1 MNKKMLRLYIY
12 LKIGLQ
18 AHCFTPL
25 SMRVLL
31 TTLSWSSSKEI
42 SADFCTH
49 SDECALDQIAEIRF
63 SELELSELRHVLG
76 VPPCVIVAGQD
87 AYSKVVV
94 VTRLL
99 AEQVLPIVPHIHP
112 GKPWRPIRLKY
123 SHTRVVNLSTLDQDS
138 HEEGFEL
145 IHSLHAHTRPWGT
158 VPRADVELDQLAL
171 QDPILSSATLEVGL
185 NHLLLKEG
193 VQVVITP
200 TLPYALGRV
209 TTVEF
214 LRALLP
220 EVLPIIIYAIS
231 RDDLTYDEIA
241 ELREMRR
248 LDPHLS
254 VLFIRVPQLPE
265 TFSDDLPESEQHDI
279 LCKLRVL
286 PSPIRPEQT
295 HHQVSSSSQGRS
307 QSQVPVQLFR
317 TLCDDL
323 GYLTMTPTP
332 KKFRCRLMEHSY
344 RVDSELIESF
354 DAFCNVVP
362 YMRMSLQAHLIH
374 ASTLLNQG
382 HNRCMRKFILYAFDM
397 AREIQITPRR
407 INYAREKEAELYESL
422 MAIASSK
429 QDEIRNVILETIEN
443 MKDDL
448 LERSA
453 NYEFK
458 EVENTSLNEVVC
470 PREVRICSGEIQELV
485 VGSLNAEV
493 GRQLV
498 DRVDVMRESYLGTLQ
513 RCLESLEKDCRAC
526 GENPH
531 IGDALKQMVNAAYQV
546 EVTVTTSSSVLRSL
560 WEKMKQLV
568 AAMPGRTPP
577 CIDAEWKRKVA
588 SDMITSLS
596 ETKLTK
602 SICAQFRERLKAS
615 HDSFLGSL
623 KQLETQLTCR
633 LEKTEEQQTRIKKV
647 DAPKLARLS
656 LESTSLRDMILFGMP
671 RLDRELGRGQYGVVY
686 GCESW
691 GGFRP
696 CAVKSLVP
704 LDEKHWNDL
713 AMEFHYTRSVPEHE
727 RIVALRGSVIDHS
740 YGQGETPAVLLIMDR
755 LTRDLY
761 SAIKHG
767 LDWLVRLQ
775 IALDVTQGIRFLH
788 SQGLVHRD
796 IKLKNVLLD
805 RSNRAKLTD
814 LGFCKPEA
822 MMSGSIVGTPIHM
835 APELF
840 TGHYDNSVDVYAFG
854 ILFWYICAGHVRLPL
869 IFEQCQSKDQ
879 LWTCVKKG
887 SRPERL
893 NQFDDTCWE
902 LMQECWAGD
911 PAKRP
916 LLGDVE
922 PRIVSMM
929 DSFAKKQQQEI
940 EEEVILDQTEDD
952 SKIDSAVDA
961 TEHCGYIVRGSSSQM
976 DNSLMYSLSGTL

>member
-1 MNKKMLRLYIY
+1 MAEGLVVEFQKFNKNARHLKRLQRETIQS
-12 LKIGLQ
+12 IEDVGLSGN
-18 AHCFTPL
+18 L
-25 SMRVLL
+25 S
-31 TTLSWSSSKEI
+31 E
-42 SADFCTH
+42 
-49 SDECALDQIAEIRF
+49 DQMGEIRF
-63 SELELSELRHVLG
+63 NEAELHDLRQVLG
-76 VPPCVIVAGQD
+76 VPACLVVGGQE
-87 AYSKVVV
+87 AYGKVVV

-99 AEQVLPIVPHIHP
+99 GEQVLPIVPPRLLEGHS
-112 GKPWRPIRLKY
+112 WRAIRLKHA
-123 SHTRVVNLSTLDQDS
+123 HTRTVSLTLPD
-138 HEEGFEL
+138 HTPCAAAGYEL
-145 IHSLHAHTRPWGT
+145 VHSLHAHSRPWGT
-158 VPRADVELDQLAL
+158 VPRADVELDQRAL
-171 QDPILSSATLEVGL
+171 QDPVMGSATLEVGV
-185 NHLLLKEG
+185 NHPLLREG
-193 VQVVITP
+193 VQVVVTP
-200 TLPYALGRV
+200 SGPHTSP
-209 TTVEF
+209 VEF
-214 LRALLP
+214 LRSLLP
-220 EVLPIIIYAIS
+220 EVLPVVVYAIS
-231 RDDLTYDEIA
+231 RDDLSEQEVT
-241 ELREMRR
+241 ELRELRK
-248 LDPHLS
+248 LNPDLS
-254 VLFIRVPQLPE
+254 VLFIRVPHLPE

-286 PSPIRPEQT
+286 PSPVRQDHLNHPAPVIPT
-295 HHQVSSSSQGRS
+295 TS
-307 QSQVPVQLFR
+307 QSRPQVPVQLFR

-323 GYLTMTPTP
+323 GFLTRTPSP
-332 KKFRCRLMEHSY
+332 KKFRWRLLEQCY
-344 RVDSELIESF
+344 RVDSELVDSLDSF
-354 DAFCNVVP
+354 GNVVP
-362 YMRMSLQAHLIH
+362 YVRLILQAHLIH

-382 HNRCMRKFILYAFDM
+382 HIRCMRKFILYAFDM

-407 INYAREKEAELYESL
+407 ISYAREKEAELYESL

-429 QDEIRNVILETIEN
+429 QDEIRNLIIDTVAK

-448 LERSA
+448 LDKA
-453 NYEFK
+453 AAYEFK
-458 EVENTSLNEVVC
+458 DVETLPSSEVVC
-470 PREVRICSGEIQELV
+470 GREVRQCTGEIQELV
-485 VGSLNAEV
+485 IGTLNSEV

-546 EVTVTTSSSVLRSL
+546 EVSVTTSSSVLRTL

-577 CIDAEWKRKVA
+577 IIDAEWKRKVA
-588 SDMITSLS
+588 SDMIASLS
-596 ETKLTK
+596 ETKLTR
-602 SICAQFRERLKAS
+602 SICAQFRERLKNS
-615 HDSFLGSL
+615 HESFLGSL
-623 KQLETQLTCR
+623 KQLEAQLTCR
-633 LEKTEEQQTRIKKV
+633 LERTEGQQTRIKKV

-656 LESTSLRDMILFGMP
+656 LESTSLRDMILYGMP

-686 GCESW
+686 GCEVW
-691 GGFRP
+691 GGYRP

-727 RIVALRGSVIDHS
+727 RIVALRGSVIDHT

-775 IALDVTQGIRFLH
+775 ISLDVTQGIRFLH

-805 RSNRAKLTD
+805 KNNRAKLTD

-879 LWTCVKKG
+879 LWNCVKKG
-887 SRPERL
+887 ARPERL
-893 NQFDDTCWE
+893 PVFENNCWD

-911 PAKRP
+911 PGKRP

-922 PRIVSMM
+922 PRLIEIMQM
-929 DSFAKKQQQEI
+929 DVRKQ
-940 EEEVILDQTEDD
+940 EEECKEQVEEQNEDD
-952 SKIDSAVDA
+952 CKVDSAVDA
-961 TEHCGYIVRGSSSQM
+961 TEQFGFIARGNIAQLG
-976 DNSLMYSLSGTL
+976 NSLHYSITGTL

>member
-1 MNKKMLRLYIY
+1 
-12 LKIGLQ
+12 
-18 AHCFTPL
+18 
-25 SMRVLL
+25 
-31 TTLSWSSSKEI
+31 
-42 SADFCTH
+42 
-49 SDECALDQIAEIRF
+49 
-63 SELELSELRHVLG
+63 
-76 VPPCVIVAGQD
+76 
-87 AYSKVVV
+87 
-94 VTRLL
+94 
-99 AEQVLPIVPHIHP
+99 
-112 GKPWRPIRLKY
+112 
-123 SHTRVVNLSTLDQDS
+123 
-138 HEEGFEL
+138 
-145 IHSLHAHTRPWGT
+145 
-158 VPRADVELDQLAL
+158 
-171 QDPILSSATLEVGL
+171 
-185 NHLLLKEG
+185 
-193 VQVVITP
+193 
-200 TLPYALGRV
+200 
-209 TTVEF
+209 
-214 LRALLP
+214 
-220 EVLPIIIYAIS
+220 
-231 RDDLTYDEIA
+231 
-241 ELREMRR
+241 
-248 LDPHLS
+248 
-254 VLFIRVPQLPE
+254 
-265 TFSDDLPESEQHDI
+265 
-279 LCKLRVL
+279 
-286 PSPIRPEQT
+286 
-295 HHQVSSSSQGRS
+295 
-307 QSQVPVQLFR
+307 
-317 TLCDDL
+317 
-323 GYLTMTPTP
+323 MTPAP
-332 KKFRCRLMEHSY
+332 KKFRCRLVEHSY
-344 RVDSELIESF
+344 RVDSELIDSF
-354 DAFCNVVP
+354 DSFPNVVP
-362 YMRMSLQAHLIH
+362 YIRMILQSHLIH
-374 ASTLLNQG
+374 TSTLLNQG

-407 INYAREKEAELYESL
+407 ISYAREKEAELYENL

-429 QDEIRNVILETIEN
+429 QDEIRSVIIDTIAN
-443 MKDDL
+443 MSEDL
-448 LERSA
+448 LEKA
-453 NYEFK
+453 AEYEFQ
-458 EVENTSLNEVVC
+458 EVENLPTSEVVC
-470 PREVRICSGEIQELV
+470 AREVRICTGEIQELV
-485 VGSLNAEV
+485 IGSLNAEV

-526 GENPH
+526 GEDPH

-577 CIDAEWKRKVA
+577 IIDAEWKRKVA
-588 SDMITSLS
+588 ADMIASLS

-602 SICAQFRERLKAS
+602 SICAQFRERLKSS

-623 KQLETQLTCR
+623 KQLETQLTSR
-633 LEKTEEQQTRIKKV
+633 LEKTEEQQTRIKKI

-727 RIVALRGSVIDHS
+727 RIVALRGSVIDHT

-775 IALDVTQGIRFLH
+775 ISLDVTQGIRFLH

-854 ILFWYICAGHVRLPL
+854 ILYWYICAGHVRLPL

-887 SRPERL
+887 ARPERL
-893 NQFDDTCWE
+893 AQFDNECWE

-922 PRIVSMM
+922 PRLMRIMECY
-929 DSFAKKQQQEI
+929 AKKQLEYKEQWND
-940 EEEVILDQTEDD
+940 DQHNEDD
-952 SKIDSAVDA
+952 SKVDSAIDA
-961 TEHCGYIVRGSSSQM
+961 VTTEQCGFIAQEEETQLSSIQM
-976 DNSLMYSLSGTL
+976 YTLSSILWRAMMIPSVIAYDLDSPQGIGNLDI

>member
-1 MNKKMLRLYIY
+1 MAAEGLVVEFQKFNKNARHLKRLQRETLQSIEDVGVSGN
-12 LKIGLQ
+12 IG
-18 AHCFTPL
+18 P
-25 SMRVLL
+25 
-31 TTLSWSSSKEI
+31 
-42 SADFCTH
+42 
-49 SDECALDQIAEIRF
+49 DQLAEIRF
-63 SELELSELRHVLG
+63 SEIELSELRHVLG
-76 VPPCVIVAGQD
+76 VPPCIIVAGQD

-99 AEQVLPIVPHIHP
+99 AEQVLPIVPNAHP
-112 GKPWRPIRLKY
+112 GKAWRPIRLKH
-123 SHTRVVNLSTLDQDS
+123 SHTRIVNLSTPEQDS
-138 HEEGFEL
+138 HEEGYEL
-145 IHSLHAHTRPWGT
+145 VRSLHAHSRSWGT
-158 VPRADVELDQLAL
+158 VPRADVELDQHTL
-171 QDPILSSATLEVGL
+171 QDPVLSSATLEVGL
-185 NHLLLKEG
+185 NHPLLKEG

-200 TLPYALGRV
+200 TLPHTHGH
-209 TTVEF
+209 TTTSQY
-214 LRALLP
+214 LKTLLP

-231 RDDLTYDEIA
+231 RDNLTFEEKN
-241 ELREMRR
+241 ELRELRR
-248 LDPHLS
+248 LDPNLA

-286 PSPIRPEQT
+286 PSPVRPEQS
-295 HHQVSSSSQGRS
+295 HHHLSPSGSQIRS
-307 QSQVPVQLFR
+307 LPHVPVQLFR

-332 KKFRCRLMEHSY
+332 KKFRCRLVEHSY

-362 YMRMSLQAHLIH
+362 YMRMTLQAHLIH
-374 ASTLLNQG
+374 AATLLNQG

-407 INYAREKEAELYESL
+407 ISYAREKEAELYESL

-429 QDEIRNVILETIEN
+429 QDEIRNVILDTIEK

-448 LERSA
+448 LERAA
-453 NYEFK
+453 NYEFR
-458 EVENTSLNEVVC
+458 EVDNASLMNEVVC
-470 PREVRICSGEIQELV
+470 SREVRICTGEIQELV

-498 DRVDVMRESYLGTLQ
+498 DRVDVMRDSYLGTLQ

-531 IGDALKQMVNAAYQV
+531 IGDALKQIVNAAYEV

-577 CIDAEWKRKVA
+577 CIDAEWKRRVA
-588 SDMITSLS
+588 ADMITSLS

-602 SICAQFRERLKAS
+602 SICAQFRERLKSS

-623 KQLETQLTCR
+623 KQLEAQLTCR

-727 RIVALRGSVIDHS
+727 RIVALRGSVIDHT

-775 IALDVTQGIRFLH
+775 ISLDVTQGIRFLH

-805 RSNRAKLTD
+805 RGNRAKLTD

-887 SRPERL
+887 ARPERL
-893 NQFDDTCWE
+893 KQFDDTCWE

-911 PAKRP
+911 PSKRP

-922 PRIVSMM
+922 PRLIGMM

-940 EEEVILDQTEDD
+940 KEEVVEDNIEDD
-952 SKIDSAVDA
+952 SKVESAVDA
-961 TEHCGYIVRGSSSQM
+961 TEHCGYIARGNTSQL
-976 DNSLMYSLSGTL
+976 DSIHQYSLNGTL

>member
-1 MNKKMLRLYIY
+1 MAEGLALEFQRFNRNSRHLKRLQRET
-12 LKIGLQ
+12 LQSVEDVGLSGN
-18 AHCFTPL
+18 L
-25 SMRVLL
+25 S
-31 TTLSWSSSKEI
+31 EEQI
-42 SADFCTH
+42 S
-49 SDECALDQIAEIRF
+49 EIRL
-63 SELELSELRHVLG
+63 SEVELSELRQVLD
-76 VPPCVIVAGQD
+76 VPVSVVVGGQD

-99 AEQVLPIVPHIHP
+99 AEQVLPIVPPTHQHHHHQHHQ
-112 GKPWRPIRLKY
+112 PWRPITLKY
-123 SHTRVVNLSTLDQDS
+123 SQTRTVSLALPDHKSSVA
-138 HEEGFEL
+138 GGYEL
-145 IHSLHAHTRPWGT
+145 VHSLHAHSRPWGT
-158 VPRADVELDQLAL
+158 VPRADVELDQRAL
-171 QDPILSSATLEVGL
+171 QDPVMGSSMLEVGL
-185 NHLLLKEG
+185 NHPLLKEG

-200 TLPYALGRV
+200 TGTQV
-209 TTVEF
+209 STIDF
-214 LRALLP
+214 LKTLLP
-220 EVLPIIIYAIS
+220 EVLPILVYAIS
-231 RDDLTYDEIA
+231 RDELSDQEVV
-241 ELREMRR
+241 ELRELRR
-248 LDPHLS
+248 LSPDKGTS
-254 VLFIRVPQLPE
+254 ILFIRVPHLPE

-286 PSPIRPEQT
+286 PSPVRPDEVQAPLPVIPT
-295 HHQVSSSSQGRS
+295 TVSRS
-307 QSQVPVQLFR
+307 HPQVPVQLFR

-323 GYLTMTPTP
+323 GYLTMAPEP
-332 KKFRCRLMEHSY
+332 KKFCWRLVEHSY
-344 RVDSELIESF
+344 HVDSELVDGFDSF
-354 DAFCNVVP
+354 SNVVH
-362 YMRMSLQAHLIH
+362 YIRMILQSHLIH

-382 HNRCMRKFILYAFDM
+382 HNRCMRKFILFAFDM

-407 INYAREKEAELYESL
+407 ISYAREKEAELYESL

-429 QDEIRNVILETIEN
+429 QDEIRVVISDTVDK
-443 MKDDL
+443 MKVDL
-448 LERSA
+448 LDKA
-453 NYEFK
+453 AAYEFK
-458 EVENTSLNEVVC
+458 DGESLSTSEAIC
-470 PREVRICSGEIQELV
+470 GRQVRQCTGEIQELV
-485 VGSLNAEV
+485 IGSLNGEV

-498 DRVDVMRESYLGTLQ
+498 DRVDVMRDSYLGTLQ

-546 EVTVTTSSSVLRSL
+546 QLTVTTSSSVLRSL

-577 CIDAEWKRKVA
+577 VIDAEWKRKVA
-588 SDMITSLS
+588 SEMISSLS
-596 ETKLTK
+596 EAKLTK
-602 SICAQFRERLKAS
+602 SICAQFRERLKNS

-623 KQLETQLTCR
+623 KQLEAQLTSR
-633 LEKTEEQQTRIKKV
+633 LEKTEGQQTRIKKV

-755 LTRDLY
+755 LNRDLY
-761 SAIKHG
+761 SAIKNG
-767 LDWLVRLQ
+767 LDWLIRLQ
-775 IALDVTQGIRFLH
+775 ISLDVAQGIRFLH

-805 RSNRAKLTD
+805 KNNRAKLTD

-879 LWTCVKKG
+879 LWNCVKKG
-887 SRPERL
+887 ARPERL
-893 NQFDDTCWE
+893 PVFEDKCWC

-911 PAKRP
+911 PSKRP

-922 PRIVSMM
+922 PRLMEIMEMGVI
-929 DSFAKKQQQEI
+929 KLQECREQI
-940 EEEVILDQTEDD
+940 DENEED
-952 SKIDSAVDA
+952 SKVDSAVDA
-961 TEHCGYIVRGSSSQM
+961 TEQFGFIAREDVVQLG
-976 DNSLMYSLSGTL
+976 NSLHYSINGLL

>member
-1 MNKKMLRLYIY
+1 MAEGLSVEFQKFNKNSRHLRRLQRETLQSIEDV
-12 LKIGLQ
+12 GLSGN
-18 AHCFTPL
+18 L
-25 SMRVLL
+25 
-31 TTLSWSSSKEI
+31 
-42 SADFCTH
+42 
-49 SDECALDQIAEIRF
+49 SDEQIGEIR
-63 SELELSELRHVLG
+63 LSEEETQALRQVLG
-76 VPPCVIVAGQD
+76 VPVCVVVGGQD
-87 AYSKVVV
+87 AYGKVVV

-99 AEQVLPIVPHIHP
+99 AEQVLPIVPPLLLHP
-112 GKPWRPIRLKY
+112 PQPWRPIRLKH
-123 SHTRVVNLSTLDQDS
+123 SPTRSVTLTLPDNTPS
-138 HEEGFEL
+138 AGAGYEL
-145 IHSLHAHTRPWGT
+145 IHSLHAHSRPWGT
-158 VPRADVELDQLAL
+158 VPRADVELDERAL
-171 QDPILSSATLEVGL
+171 QDPVMGSTMLEVGL
-185 NHLLLKEG
+185 NHPLLKEG
-193 VQVVITP
+193 VQVVLTP
-200 TLPYALGRV
+200 TGAHV
-209 TTVEF
+209 STVDF
-214 LRALLP
+214 LRTLLP
-220 EVLPIIIYAIS
+220 EVLPIIVYAIS
-231 RDDLTYDEIA
+231 RDELSEQEIS
-241 ELREMRR
+241 ELRELRK
-248 LDPHLS
+248 LNPGIS
-254 VLFIRVPQLPE
+254 VLFIRVPHLPE

-286 PSPIRPEQT
+286 PSPVRPDQPQQAIPT
-295 HHQVSSSSQGRS
+295 AVSRS
-307 QSQVPVQLFR
+307 HPQVPVNLFR

-323 GYLTMTPTP
+323 GYLSMAPSP
-332 KKFRCRLMEHSY
+332 KKIRWRLVEHSY
-344 RVDSELIESF
+344 HVDSELVESF
-354 DAFCNVVP
+354 DSFCNVVP
-362 YMRMSLQAHLIH
+362 YVRMILQSHLIH

-382 HNRCMRKFILYAFDM
+382 HNRCMRKFILFAFDM

-407 INYAREKEAELYESL
+407 ITYARDKEAELYESL

-429 QDEIRNVILETIEN
+429 QDEIRNVISDTISK

-448 LERSA
+448 LDQA
-453 NYEFK
+453 AAYEFK
-458 EVENTSLNEVVC
+458 DAESLSTGEVVC
-470 PREVRICSGEIQELV
+470 GREVRQCTGEIQELV
-485 VGSLNAEV
+485 IGSLNGEV

-498 DRVDVMRESYLGTLQ
+498 DRVDVMRDSYLGTLQ

-577 CIDAEWKRKVA
+577 VIDAEWKRKVA

-596 ETKLTK
+596 EAKLTK
-602 SICAQFRERLKAS
+602 SICAQFRERLKNS

-623 KQLETQLTCR
+623 KQLEAQLTCR
-633 LEKTEEQQTRIKKV
+633 LEKTEGQQTRIKKV

-656 LESTSLRDMILFGMP
+656 LESTSLKDMILFGMP

-686 GCESW
+686 GCDAW

-727 RIVALRGSVIDHS
+727 RIVALRGSVIDHT

-767 LDWLVRLQ
+767 LDWVIRLQ
-775 IALDVTQGIRFLH
+775 ISLDVTQGIRFLH

-805 RSNRAKLTD
+805 KNNRAKLTD

-887 SRPERL
+887 ARPERL
-893 NQFDDTCWE
+893 PVFEDNSWE

-911 PAKRP
+911 PSKRP

-922 PRIVSMM
+922 PRLRQIMEM
-929 DSFAKKQQQEI
+929 DSMKQQECRGQTN
-940 EEEVILDQTEDD
+940 EENEDD
-952 SKIDSAVDA
+952 CKVDSAVDA
-961 TEHCGYIVRGSSSQM
+961 TEQFGFIAREGVVHLG
-976 DNSLMYSLSGTL
+976 NSLHYIHCDGE